1 MKKTDARII
10 NSKKYLKEALLSL
23 LYEMRISEI
32 KVVSL
37 CQRAEINRATF
48 YSHYNNVYELF
59 NETINEFMND
69 ICKFVSKLNENISKE
84 EKRTI
89 FINLIKYIDKNSE
102 LFILYFENSKNI
114 ELSGVQ
120 SESLQ
125 LKIRQKIKSN
135 KGIEDIKMDKL
146 PVNKGY
152 YLNDIEIEKVN
163 TINEKGLIINFSV
176 IVEFKAGYTSDLAR
190 TYQLKVIDCD
200 YIIQD
205 SLSVYPCFVNSGTYS
220 FTFYIENEMGYIEAS
235 YLNN

>member
-135 KGIEDIKMDKL
+135 
-146 PVNKGY
+146 
-152 YLNDIEIEKVN
+152 
-163 TINEKGLIINFSV
+163 
-176 IVEFKAGYTSDLAR
+176 
-190 TYQLKVIDCD
+190 
-200 YIIQD
+200 
-205 SLSVYPCFVNSGTYS
+205 
-220 FTFYIENEMGYIEAS
+220 NEMLTKYIANYYIYSGGAILYTWLKNGKKENYEEISKILYAFVS
-235 YLNN
+235 KGVSFLFSNQ

>member
-84 EKRTI
+84 ESYGQ
-89 FINLIKYIDKNSE
+89 LIYIK
-102 LFILYFENSKNI
+102 K
-114 ELSGVQ
+114 
-120 SESLQ
+120 
-125 LKIRQKIKSN
+125 
-135 KGIEDIKMDKL
+135 
-146 PVNKGY
+146 
-152 YLNDIEIEKVN
+152 
-163 TINEKGLIINFSV
+163 
-176 IVEFKAGYTSDLAR
+176 KANPSDPDSYTTTA
-190 TYQLKVIDCD
+190 T
-200 YIIQD
+200 
-205 SLSVYPCFVNSGTYS
+205 
-220 FTFYIENEMGYIEAS
+220 
-235 YLNN
+235 